1 MMLAG
6 TAKEKKVV
14 QAPGEGSIA
23 LHELLGEQADEQP
36 DNVIMVDDSQTNVYT
51 APMHRT

>member
-14 QAPGEGSIA
+14 QAPGEGPIG
-23 LHELLGEQADEQP
+23 LQQLLEEQADEQP
-36 DNVIMVDDSQTNVYT
+36 DVIMVDDSQTNVYT

>member
-1 MMLAG
+1 MKLAG

-36 DNVIMVDDSQTNVYT
+36 DDIIMVDASETNVNT
-51 APMHRT
+51 APMHRI

>member
-14 QAPGEGSIA
+14 QAPGEGPIG
-23 LHELLGEQADEQP
+23 LKQLLEEQADEQP
-36 DNVIMVDDSQTNVYT
+36 DVIMVDDSQTNVYP

>member
-1 MMLAG
+1 MLAG

-14 QAPGEGSIA
+14 QAPGEGPIG
-23 LHELLGEQADEQP
+23 LQQLLEEQADEQP
-36 DNVIMVDDSQTNVYT
+36 DDVIMVDASQTNVYT

>member
-14 QAPGEGSIA
+14 QAPGEGSIG
-23 LHELLGEQADEQP
+23 LHELLGEQADEP
-36 DNVIMVDDSQTNVYT
+36 DDVIMVDASLTNVYT
-51 APMHRT
+51 APMHRI